1 MKQETEGC
9 TEGCKGAMVK
19 GAVSVGILS
28 NYGLRARFTVDLYDI
43 IKLWK
48 ISMN

>member
-1 MKQETEGC
+1 MLK
-9 TEGCKGAMVK
+9 
-19 GAVSVGILS
+19 AVRAVRARQCGKNVGKMLNNVSID
-28 NYGLRARFTVDLYDI
+28 GLRARFTVDLYDM